1 MAIPKNLREIKKETA
16 LKTIAKHLKA
26 GTGEW
31 EGAENHSDF
40 IYEQNGKY
48 SLIRPPLYGIGE
60 YETGRLAL

>member
-26 GTGEW
+26 GTGYW

-40 IYEQNGKY
+40 IYEQNGTH
-48 SLIRPPLYGIGE
+48 SLIRPPFYGMGE
-60 YETGRLAL
+60 YETGRLVL

>member
-26 GTGEW
+26 GTGYW

-40 IYEQNGKY
+40 IYEQNGKH
-48 SLIRPPLYGIGE
+48 SLIRPPFYGIGE
-60 YETGRLAL
+60 YETGRVSL